1 MSFCTCFVC
10 SFCFYLSFVF
20 LVCMFCFC
28 CCFLSFVLFC
38 FVLCFWLN
46 SFQFR
51 IDFFKLAVCLI
62 HISNQVEV
70 VSRKE
75 FFPKLI
81 ILIKSSADSEF
92 RNPIFLIFQ
101 LTRLRTFILD
111 IARRDDV
118 WPKRSIIFTSYC
130 LTASSVCGDIFPWHY
145 LLQKDIVFVRMTN
158 SGISCFNRDL
168 VAQVPPIKK
177 RLAAC
182 LNT

>member
-1 MSFCTCFVC
+1 
-10 SFCFYLSFVF
+10 
-20 LVCMFCFC
+20 MFCFC
-28 CCFLSFVLFC
+28 CCFLSFVLFSV
-38 FVLCFWLN
+38 FGLIF
-46 SFQFR
+46 FQFR

-111 IARRDDV
+111 IVRRDD
-118 WPKRSIIFTSYC
+118 I
-130 LTASSVCGDIFPWHY
+130 
-145 LLQKDIVFVRMTN
+145 
-158 SGISCFNRDL
+158 
-168 VAQVPPIKK
+168 
-177 RLAAC
+177 
-182 LNT
+182 